1 MAGRT
6 NATQSRASLAY
17 GPGHSAFVIV
27 PHDTNHLQ
35 QNSEDVTLRAIY
47 VGGLGNVT
55 GRVFTESGL
64 PVTVTFSNVPAGSTL
79 HFAFIEV
86 HATLTTATLMLGLL

>member
-6 NATQSRASLAY
+6 NATQSRAALAY
-17 GPGHSAFVIV
+17 GPGHSAFAVI
-27 PHDTNHLQ
+27 PHDTNRLQ

-47 VGGLGNVT
+47 VGGLGDVT
-55 GRVFTESGL
+55 GRVFTESGS
-64 PVTVTFSNVPAGSTL
+64 PVTLTWFNVPAGSTL

-86 HATLTTATLMLGLL
+86 HATGTTATNILAFL

>member
-17 GPGHSAFVIV
+17 GPGHSAFAIV
-27 PHDTNHLQ
+27 PHNTNHLQ

-55 GRVFTESGL
+55 GRVFTESGAA
-64 PVTVTFSNVPAGSTL
+64 VTQTWFNVPAGSTL
-79 HFAFIEV
+79 HFAFIEIHV
-86 HATLTTATLMLGLL
+86 IGTTATNMLGFL